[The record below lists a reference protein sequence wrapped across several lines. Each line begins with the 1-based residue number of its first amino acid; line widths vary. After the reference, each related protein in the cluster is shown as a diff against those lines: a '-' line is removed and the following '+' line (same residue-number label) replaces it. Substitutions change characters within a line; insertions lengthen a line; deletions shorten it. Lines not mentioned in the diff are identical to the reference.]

1 MKEKYVIKDVERKMY
16 YYKFG
21 GLKWS
26 KDIYASDYID
36 SKQQAKDIIKT
47 LPKGIYKITKIYIVK

>member
-1 MKEKYVIKDVERKMY
+1 MEEKYVIKDVECKMY

-26 KDIYASDYID
+26 KDIYMSDYID

-47 LPKGIYKITKIYIVK
+47 LPKGIYKITKIYIVR